1 MIAISSC
8 LIGTNCTYKGNNH
21 QIDILK
27 QLVDSGLAIAICPE
41 VLGGMSIPRDPC
53 EIVGKQVISSQGEDK
68 TEEYYKGAYRV
79 LELLKKQDIKVALL
93 KSKSPSCGKGAIYDG
108 SFSHQ
113 LTNGNGITTKV
124 LQENGI
130 MVYNE
135 DTVNEFL
142 KEIEKEY

>member
-8 LIGTNCTYKGNNH
+8 LIGINCTYKGSNH
-21 QIDILK
+21 KIDVLK
-27 QLVDSGLAIAICPE
+27 QLVDSGLAIAVCPE

-53 EIVGKQVISSQGEDK
+53 EIVEGQVVSNQGVDCTK
-68 TEEYYKGAYRV
+68 EYLLGASRV
-79 LELLKKQDIKVALL
+79 LALIKKHDIKVALL
-93 KSKSPSCGKGAIYDG
+93 KSKSPSCGKGTIYDG

-113 LTNGNGITTKV
+113 LVNGDGITTKI
-124 LQENGI
+124 LELNGV

-135 DTVNEFL
+135 DTLDEFL